1 MSHCGDSGKRE
12 KKEVSATLEYCAKF
26 DEFETDVENKR
37 ARYSP
42 ESSTTAADVDVDDM
56 ALMRKQYEQW
66 LSSEAMVPTPP
77 PVVLPASARHG
88 EELPTPLKSLS
99 CPLSD
104 VPGRASGPQAPRP
117 SPQ

>member
-1 MSHCGDSGKRE
+1 
-12 KKEVSATLEYCAKF
+12 LEYCAKF